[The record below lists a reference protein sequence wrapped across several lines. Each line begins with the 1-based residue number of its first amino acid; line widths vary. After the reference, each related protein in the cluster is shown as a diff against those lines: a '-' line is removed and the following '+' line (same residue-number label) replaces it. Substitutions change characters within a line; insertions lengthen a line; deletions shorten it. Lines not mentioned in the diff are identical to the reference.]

1 MGSLSIIKKKK
12 RGRFWYLSH
21 GLRSPSEGGCGDNTH
36 RASPIISSVKVL
48 VSHLNNTIS
57 HLQVRDRKHK
67 SRREN
72 ERKTNWATCCFL
84 CNTSNRCTVPNSKP
98 YLTCRFVYHIYCFSS
113 AKSSIW
119 HYSPNLS
126 SALISLQAYLLML
139 QNVTDSILKPS
150 QGNEL
155 ACSKKQY
162 LYPPIM
168 WLSAWLTCDSSPMPI
183 LDQTRITWATWAIW
197 ITDFTP
203 FSVNHPSKDRLTWR
217 SHCSFQFIFLH
228 HCFIVCHRQPLE

>member
-1 MGSLSIIKKKK
+1 M
-12 RGRFWYLSH
+12 RGKQTEQPVVFYVTPPTGVLCPIQNHTWLVD
-21 GLRSPSEGGCGDNTH
+21 LF
-36 RASPIISSVKVL
+36 IISIASVQQSL
-48 VSHLNNTIS
+48 VSDTI
-57 HLQVRDRKHK
+57 V
-67 SRREN
+67 
-72 ERKTNWATCCFL
+72 
-84 CNTSNRCTVPNSKP
+84 
-98 YLTCRFVYHIYCFSS
+98 
-113 AKSSIW
+113 
-119 HYSPNLS
+119 
-126 SALISLQAYLLML
+126 LISVVHWSHFRHICLCFRMWLCEI
-139 QNVTDSILKPS
+139 DSILKPS

-228 HCFIVCHRQPLE
+228 HCFIVCHRQPLEWISR